1 MLSETF
7 RNLTKYDNF
16 PGTDYEYCDTISDLM
31 DRAQGWSL
39 QVETA
44 YNEAEVHSINTSKG
58 DDTEVGVFSDN
69 ADITIFEFLETAELA
84 YLGKGNSAQKA
95 NRLFNKHL
103 SEEIKLK
110 VINISDNYAEMK
122 AWLIRTYGG
131 PSRIVNDIISNLA
144 LKPKPLASSKREK
157 YTFYSAI
164 NGAIRKTVS
173 SEQY

>member
-1 MLSETF
+1 
-7 RNLTKYDNF
+7 
-16 PGTDYEYCDTISDLM
+16 M

-69 ADITIFEFLETAELA
+69 AEIKIFEFLETAELA

-103 SEEIKLK
+103 SDKIKSK

-122 AWLIRTYGG
+122 AWLIQTYGG
-131 PSRIVNDIISNLA
+131 SSRL
-144 LKPKPLASSKREK
+144 E
-157 YTFYSAI
+157 
-164 NGAIRKTVS
+164 
-173 SEQY
+173 